1 MLVVYLTCKKQ
12 QQQPQKVRRIEV
24 STSGR
29 TVNSSEGIDSLMVE
43 TEEVAELGS
52 FAELARHRT
61 AATVG
66 RGCQKALWRFGEGGG
81 GAQRGK
87 LFATD

>member
-12 QQQPQKVRRIEV
+12 QQQPQKVRRREV

-43 TEEVAELGS
+43 TEDVAELGS

-61 AATVG
+61 AAMVG
-66 RGCQKALWRFGEGGG
+66 LGCQKALWRFGEGGG
-81 GAQRGK
+81 GGSKRQA
-87 LFATD
+87 LCH

>member
-1 MLVVYLTCKKQ
+1 
-12 QQQPQKVRRIEV
+12 
-24 STSGR
+24 
-29 TVNSSEGIDSLMVE
+29 MVE

-81 GAQRGK
+81 GLKEASSLPLTDSRWLK
-87 LFATD
+87 LWLFQAA